1 MLQHSMFKWYASKG
15 QEWVERKIELKS
27 CRLVEK
33 NEKVLKN
40 MEPGVLYHPAN
51 PKFTAV
57 DMMWVQQNDSGQRE
71 YFCVLVT
78 FAEKFEQK
86 RSVYTKLYTNL
97 GIKEEDRITIYI
109 VTNPQYAK
117 SYAKKIKEEFFSP
130 VLESENKEFQ
140 NLEFVVL
147 RSKNFEKL
155 SWLQID

>member
-1 MLQHSMFKWYASKG
+1 
-15 QEWVERKIELKS
+15 
-27 CRLVEK
+27 
-33 NEKVLKN
+33 

-86 RSVYTKLYTNL
+86 WSVYTKLYTNL

>member
-1 MLQHSMFKWYASKG
+1 
-15 QEWVERKIELKS
+15 
-27 CRLVEK
+27 
-33 NEKVLKN
+33 

-71 YFCVLVT
+71 YFCILVT

-86 RSVYTKLYTNL
+86 RSVYMRLYTNL
-97 GIKEEDRITIYI
+97 GMKEEDRITIYI

-117 SYAKKIKEEFFSP
+117 SYAMKTKEEFFYP
-130 VLESENKEFQ
+130 VLEPEDKEFQ
-140 NLEFVVL
+140 NLEFAVL
-147 RSKNFEKL
+147 HSKNFEKA